1 MTTNQAATIN
11 QPPPAGPSAQVLPD
25 TTAESGS
32 PAIRLRGLAKSYGDV
47 AAVAGVD
54 LDVQPGS
61 LVAMLGPNGAG
72 KTTINELL
80 TGLVQPDDGQV
91 EIFGQPP
98 RTAVTAGSLGI
109 MLQAGALLHEAT
121 TKRLLSLMHGLFCHP
136 LPLPEVIEIAGLAE
150 FLNTKTDKLSGGQA
164 QRLRFALAI
173 MPNPELLIL
182 DEPTVGM
189 DVEARRKFWDTIEA
203 FAAGGRS
210 VLFATHYLEEA
221 DQIADRIVVLNRGRM
236 VADGTGAEI
245 KSRVGGRVI
254 EIAAG
259 PPAAELAELPAVIG
273 VEPVGQRLRI
283 TSSDSDGTLKTLV
296 DLYPDVRDIEVTP
309 ARLEEA
315 FVALTE
321 AADGSAR

>member
-1 MTTNQAATIN
+1 MTNQAATIN
-11 QPPPAGPSAQVLPD
+11 QTPPAEPSPQLLPD
-25 TTAESGS
+25 ATPGSAS
-32 PAIRLRGLAKSYGDV
+32 PAIRLHGLAKSYG
-47 AAVAGVD
+47 AVRAVDGVD
-54 LDVQPGS
+54 LEVQPGS

-72 KTTINELL
+72 KTTINEML
-80 TGLVQPDDGQV
+80 TGLVQPDHGRV
-91 EIFGQPP
+91 EIFGLPP
-98 RTAVTAGSLGI
+98 RAAVTAGSVGI

-121 TKRLLSLMHGLFCHP
+121 TKRLLSLMHGLFVHP
-136 LPLPEVIEIAGLAE
+136 LPLPDVIEIAALDE
-150 FLNTKTDKLSGGQA
+150 FLTTKTDKLSGGQA

-173 MPNPELLIL
+173 MPDPELLIL

-189 DVEARRKFWDTIEA
+189 DVEARRKFWDSIKA
-203 FAAGGRS
+203 FAAGGHS

-221 DQIADRIVVLNRGRM
+221 DQIADRIVVLNRGRI

-245 KSRVGGRVI
+245 KSRVGGRAI

-259 PPAAELAELPAVIG
+259 PPAAELAELPAVTG

-283 TSSDSDGTLKTLV
+283 TSSDSDATLKALL
-296 DLYPDVRDIEVTP
+296 DLYPDARDIEVTP

-321 AADGSAR
+321 TSRGGVR